1 MSTDQHYAV
10 DRIRHRTALLV
21 DDQERQILVPTSR
34 LPRELA
40 EGQVLLVPVDEA
52 GTADWG
58 RARIDEAEGQ
68 RRRAEAEETI
78 EEMKER
84 DPGGDVTL

>member
-1 MSTDQHYAV
+1 MTTEQHYAV

-21 DDQERQILVPTSR
+21 DDQQRQILVPTSR

-40 EGQVLLVPVDEA
+40 EGQVLLVPVNEA

-58 RARIDEAEGQ
+58 RARIDEAEAQ
-68 RRRAEAEETI
+68 RRKAQAEETI
-78 EEMKER
+78 DELKER

>member
-1 MSTDQHYAV
+1 MSTDQYYAV

-21 DDQERQILVPTSR
+21 DDKERQILVPTSR

-40 EGQVLLVPVDEA
+40 EGQVLVVPVDEA

-68 RRRAEAEETI
+68 RRKAEAAGTI
-78 EEMKER
+78 EELKER

>member
-68 RRRAEAEETI
+68 RRKAEAEDTI
-78 EEMKER
+78 EELRER
-84 DPGGDVTL
+84 DPGGDLTL

>member
-1 MSTDQHYAV
+1 MSTEQHYAV

-21 DDQERQILVPTSR
+21 DDQQRQTLVPTSR

-58 RARIDEAEGQ
+58 RARIDEAEGA
-68 RRRAEAEETI
+68 RRKAQATEALDEL
-78 EEMKER
+78 KKR
-84 DPGGDVTL
+84 DPGGDVEL

>member
-1 MSTDQHYAV
+1 MNTEQHYAV

-21 DDQERQILVPTSR
+21 DDQQRQTLVPTSR

-58 RARIDEAEGQ
+58 RARIDEAESA
-68 RRRAEAEETI
+68 RRTAQAEEGI
-78 EEMKER
+78 EELKKR
-84 DPGGDVTL
+84 DPGGDVEL

>member
-1 MSTDQHYAV
+1 MSTEQHYAV

-21 DDQERQILVPTSR
+21 DDEQRQTLVPTSR
-34 LPRELA
+34 LPRDLA

-58 RARIDEAEGQ
+58 RARIDEAEGE
-68 RRRAEAEETI
+68 RRRVQAEQAI
-78 EEMKER
+78 EELKRR
-84 DPGGDVTL
+84 DPGGDVEL

>member
-21 DDQERQILVPTSR
+21 DDQQRQILVPTSR

-40 EGQVLLVPVDEA
+40 EGHVLLVPVDEA

-68 RRRAEAEETI
+68 RRKAEAEETI
-78 EEMKER
+78 EELRER

>member
-58 RARIDEAEGQ
+58 RARIDEAEG
-68 RRRAEAEETI
+68 RRRKAEAKATI
-78 EEMKER
+78 EELKEQ
-84 DPGGDVTL
+84 DPGGDITP

>member
-58 RARIDEAEGQ
+58 RARIDEAEAQ
-68 RRRAEAEETI
+68 RRKAQAEETI
-78 EEMKER
+78 EELKDR

>member
-52 GTADWG
+52 GK
-58 RARIDEAEGQ
+58 
-68 RRRAEAEETI
+68 ETI

>member
-1 MSTDQHYAV
+1 MTTDQHYAV

-40 EGQVLLVPVDEA
+40 EGQVLLVPVNEA

-58 RARIDEAEGQ
+58 RARIDEAEAQ
-68 RRRAEAEETI
+68 RRKAQAEETI
-78 EEMKER
+78 EELKER

>member
-1 MSTDQHYAV
+1 MSTDQYYAV

-58 RARIDEAEGQ
+58 RARIDEAEA
-68 RRRAEAEETI
+68 RRRREQAEQTI
-78 EEMKER
+78 DELKER